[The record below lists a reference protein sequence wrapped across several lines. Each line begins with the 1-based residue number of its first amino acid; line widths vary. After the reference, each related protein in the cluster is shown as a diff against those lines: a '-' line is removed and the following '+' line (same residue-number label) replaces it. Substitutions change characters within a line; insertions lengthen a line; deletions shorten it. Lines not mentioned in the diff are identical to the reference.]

1 MSDNIISK
9 VKKDEWYKAIY
20 VSELI
25 YTIIDSSLSQ
35 SPISKLDKD
44 ISKHIEEG
52 ASSIYKA
59 SILIK
64 EKLENQNKDE

>member
-1 MSDNIISK
+1 MSDNIINK
-9 VKKDEWYKAIY
+9 VNKDEWHKAIY
-20 VSELI
+20 VSELV

-52 ASSIYKA
+52 ANSIYKA
-59 SILIK
+59 SLLIK
-64 EKLENQNKDE
+64 KKLKNRNE

>member
-1 MSDNIISK
+1 MSEDIIKK
-9 VKKDEWYKAIY
+9 VKKEEWYKILNI
-20 VSELI
+20 SELV

-44 ISKHIEEG
+44 VSKYIEEG
-52 ASSIYKA
+52 ATSIYKA

-64 EKLENQNKDE
+64 EKIDKV

>member
-1 MSDNIISK
+1 MSDNIINK
-9 VKKDEWYKAIY
+9 VNKDEWYKAIH
-20 VSELI
+20 VSELV

-52 ASSIYKA
+52 ANSIYKA
-59 SILIK
+59 SLLIK
-64 EKLENQNKDE
+64 KKLKNRNE